1 MRGLDGGQAVVNTAT
16 DADAERAIANM
27 EGDPVRFARAYLED
41 VRPFKPMPAP
51 CDCLKAGWRDFAFRD
66 LALRRLFVLLDVV
79 FAPINDSEKSQIVAT
94 ASATIRGSVRE
105 ANRLRTIW
113 VMRPHKDAWEA
124 RATIMELLIRLA
136 AGDSELRAMPTLEE
150 RQKLLAERAAI

>member
-1 MRGLDGGQAVVNTAT
+1 M
-16 DADAERAIANM
+16 
-27 EGDPVRFARAYLED
+27 
-41 VRPFKPMPAP
+41 RPFKPTPAP
-51 CDCLKAGWRDFAFRD
+51 CDCLKAEWREFAYRD
-66 LALRRLFVLLDVV
+66 LALRRLFLLLDLIYG
-79 FAPINDSEKSQIVAT
+79 PISDRKKGQIIAD

-124 RATIMELLIRLA
+124 RARIMELLIRLA

-150 RQKLLAERAAI
+150 RRKLLAERAAI